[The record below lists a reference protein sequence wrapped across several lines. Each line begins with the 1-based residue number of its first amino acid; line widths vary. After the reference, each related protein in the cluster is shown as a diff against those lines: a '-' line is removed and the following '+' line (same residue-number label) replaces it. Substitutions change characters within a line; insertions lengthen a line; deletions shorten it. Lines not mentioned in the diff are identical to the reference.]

1 MWIDLL
7 PTLLLLQNIAVQ
19 AQLPPMPKSAHFTQI
34 RCDGITQSRNNQ
46 IALFDG
52 DGKSLGSAAEGCSL
66 INPFPCKLEGLGN
79 ITVGPYIVSHPG
91 AFFGA
96 CFYKDVKMEIIA
108 TDGIN
113 TVKQQLFATCGIENL
128 LCGDPTTPAFGVVN
142 QVDMHEFPSV
152 NDTSIVLREYNK
164 DGCPADQN
172 FADQISNHVGCNL
185 ITNTGITNVV
195 VVPKPDMPSTCVLTL
210 FADTNCESPSNADI
224 GPIAPASHPS
234 ACIGPIRNPKGDVFE
249 AKSAYLEC

>member
-1 MWIDLL
+1 MFITLNRYKSPSNGNIQPIFSTLRFHLCYSYQEDLTHSFLPRTPFLHFSNHIVLTSRPSTLPDTMWIDLL

-79 ITVGPYIVSHPG
+79 ITVGPYIVSHPR

-113 TVKQQLFATCGIENL
+113 TVKQQLFAVENHRSST
-128 LCGDPTTPAFGVVN
+128 DTT
-142 QVDMHEFPSV
+142 
-152 NDTSIVLREYNK
+152 
-164 DGCPADQN
+164 
-172 FADQISNHVGCNL
+172 
-185 ITNTGITNVV
+185 
-195 VVPKPDMPSTCVLTL
+195 LTL
-210 FADTNCESPSNADI
+210 TLSPS
-224 GPIAPASHPS
+224 
-234 ACIGPIRNPKGDVFE
+234 RT
-249 AKSAYLEC
+249 Y